1 MSMTTDE
8 TIRELCENS
17 QDRRSFYDGFL
28 RYAGDQTGAVSGIV
42 WDCKTDPIRAVS
54 QVQSKTEE
62 FFKVGISE
70 AEHAALIK
78 QASTRSQSL
87 IVQPK
92 PDDSGNKPS
101 DHPIIL
107 ISFVSREQNVELVEL
122 FLKPGQSEETYRQCL
137 RSLELYCQSARTFV
151 SPENGLGSGF
161 EGDNMNAGNVSPFM
175 PANDSLP
182 PKATSKKLEIGNQLD
197 QFVHRIHRSLD
208 LSETASEVA
217 NEMRQVLDCDRVS
230 VVSMKSRVA
239 KILAISGQPS
249 VNRRS
254 NSVQMLKTI
263 AERILPIKK
272 TFWFPSSEAFPP
284 QVTEPLDAYLAESAT
299 RSLVVV
305 PIYERAEDARIAP
318 DEPIMESGLIGGLVV
333 EHCQQEWNREDV
345 AGAIETLGRHAGDA
359 YRNAHSHRQLLFYP
373 VWKWLGKSKLVVAA
387 RNLKTS
393 VAVAAGLA
401 FAALVLAFWPA
412 QFRLNCDG
420 KLIPQSRNNVFA
432 EVDGTVE
439 EVFVRHG
446 EAVEAGQQLVVIN
459 NLDFKFQNQELIGQI
474 KEIEQNILSAEAVRL
489 VTRSSEE
496 KQNRQE
502 NIQSQKAQLAS
513 LKLQLELVEKKL
525 SKLKVKSPGSGQV
538 VTWNV
543 EELLRDRPVTRGDM
557 LLEVADVDGAWEL
570 ELDLSD
576 SKVGHLL
583 NAYQTLQ
590 DSEAANTDGLKADGL
605 KADGLKVDFI
615 LAADPNQK
623 FSGSIVE
630 VGTATQTHP
639 DLGQTVR
646 LKVKI
651 DASEFDIRQVKS
663 GVTAYVHCGKRSLG
677 YVWFHPLWEF
687 VQKKVLFPLF

>member
-1 MSMTTDE
+1 
-8 TIRELCENS
+8 
-17 QDRRSFYDGFL
+17 
-28 RYAGDQTGAVSGIV
+28 
-42 WDCKTDPIRAVS
+42 
-54 QVQSKTEE
+54 
-62 FFKVGISE
+62 
-70 AEHAALIK
+70 
-78 QASTRSQSL
+78 
-87 IVQPK
+87 
-92 PDDSGNKPS
+92 
-101 DHPIIL
+101 
-107 ISFVSREQNVELVEL
+107 
-122 FLKPGQSEETYRQCL
+122 
-137 RSLELYCQSARTFV
+137 
-151 SPENGLGSGF
+151 
-161 EGDNMNAGNVSPFM
+161 
-175 PANDSLP
+175 
-182 PKATSKKLEIGNQLD
+182 
-197 QFVHRIHRSLD
+197 
-208 LSETASEVA
+208 
-217 NEMRQVLDCDRVS
+217 
-230 VVSMKSRVA
+230 
-239 KILAISGQPS
+239 
-249 VNRRS
+249 
-254 NSVQMLKTI
+254 
-263 AERILPIKK
+263 
-272 TFWFPSSEAFPP
+272 
-284 QVTEPLDAYLAESAT
+284 
-299 RSLVVV
+299 
-305 PIYERAEDARIAP
+305 
-318 DEPIMESGLIGGLVV
+318 
-333 EHCQQEWNREDV
+333 
-345 AGAIETLGRHAGDA
+345 
-359 YRNAHSHRQLLFYP
+359 
-373 VWKWLGKSKLVVAA
+373 
-387 RNLKTS
+387 
-393 VAVAAGLA
+393 
-401 FAALVLAFWPA
+401 
-412 QFRLNCDG
+412 
-420 KLIPQSRNNVFA
+420 VFA

-446 EAVEAGQQLVVIN
+446 EAVEEGQQLVVIN

-605 KADGLKVDFI
+605 NTDGLKADGLKADGLKVDFI